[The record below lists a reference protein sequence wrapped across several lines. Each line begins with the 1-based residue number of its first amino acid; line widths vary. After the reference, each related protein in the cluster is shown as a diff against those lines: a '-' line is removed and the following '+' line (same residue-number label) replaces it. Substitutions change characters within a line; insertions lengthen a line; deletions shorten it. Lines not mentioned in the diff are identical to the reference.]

1 MRLLMCRWIKLES
14 KRALILPLFLF
25 ITLFFIF
32 FLLLFLFYFMSLSFV
47 FFFLALSLFLL
58 PVPAFI
64 SFSFPV
70 LLQNTFLFPDLLHV
84 YVPVLVCLNPKS
96 LGEGGIS
103 LTPHL
108 SICLALNFCSLT
120 DCKTFWYN
128 CSLFVNTSF
137 DTNKVTPQMMTS
149 SQRITQFLCVL

>member
-1 MRLLMCRWIKLES
+1 MLHHFQPLLRLLMCCWIKLES

-64 SFSFPV
+64 PFSFPV

-84 YVPVLVCLNPKS
+84 YVPVLVCLNPRS
-96 LGEGGIS
+96 LGEGGDQFDSPPLDLFGFKS
-103 LTPHL
+103 LL
-108 SICLALNFCSLT
+108 LDQL
-120 DCKTFWYN
+120 
-128 CSLFVNTSF
+128 
-137 DTNKVTPQMMTS
+137 
-149 SQRITQFLCVL
+149 